1 MILAATEDV
10 IVVANEAMIVMVVA
24 MTELILADV
33 IVASS
38 EAVIAMVVATT
49 EITLAA
55 NKVMTVAV
63 VANVLE
69 RK

>member
-1 MILAATEDV
+1 MQCQTDPIAEGIECTS
-10 IVVANEAMIVMVVA
+10 
-24 MTELILADV
+24 LITLV
-33 IVASS
+33 
-38 EAVIAMVVATT
+38 AMVVATT